1 MGSPAGCWR
10 PRKHTCSCNSSY
22 TSIAVCIE
30 LSNSEKCR
38 VEAFNKTLG
47 TPIVTRA
54 HKWRAQT
61 ANSDL
66 TPNSA
71 QEAAR
76 QVAKNDAV
84 HHARMKAQQSEI
96 LKNQLKK
103 EKDLAI
109 KAKENRRRSAEQRV
123 KQSAPLQGPTQ
134 SPCLSLAAYTQKQ
147 NFDPV
152 PCDKSDKLE
161 DFGMCLRETEASLE
175 ACVGLVLQRW
185 SSYSLDTAQKHAKAI
200 H

>member
-1 MGSPAGCWR
+1 MPRTKASAKAKRACEAAARRRERASRESTPEFEEDGVHSIYMLSSFCGARSYKKCFFCMGSLAGCSR
-10 PRKHTCSCNSSY
+10 PYKPTFCCTSSY

-30 LSNSEKCR
+30 LSNSVNCR

-76 QVAKNDAV
+76 QVAKEDAV
-84 HHARMKAQQSEI
+84 HHARMKAQQRDI
-96 LKNQLKK
+96 LKNELQK

-109 KAKENRRRSAEQRV
+109 KANENRRRSAEQRA
-123 KQSAPLQGPTQ
+123 KQSVPLQGPTQ
-134 SPCLSLAAYTQKQ
+134 SLCLSLAA
-147 NFDPV
+147 
-152 PCDKSDKLE
+152 
-161 DFGMCLRETEASLE
+161 
-175 ACVGLVLQRW
+175 
-185 SSYSLDTAQKHAKAI
+185 
-200 H
+200 